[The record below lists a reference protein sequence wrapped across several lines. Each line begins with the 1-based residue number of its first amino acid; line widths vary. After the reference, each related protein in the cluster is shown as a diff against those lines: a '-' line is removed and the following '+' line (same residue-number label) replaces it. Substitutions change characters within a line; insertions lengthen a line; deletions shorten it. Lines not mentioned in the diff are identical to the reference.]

1 MVSFRCFPL
10 LLLVACTRVH
20 ACTHTHTHTHAQ
32 LLQSCP
38 TLCKSMDYSLPG
50 SSVHGDSPDK
60 NTGVGCHFLLQ
71 GDLPNP
77 GIELA
82 FPALQAESLP
92 LNHQGR
98 YTHTHTHTCILTEF
112 ICFPIIAAE
121 PLQSQKQHE
130 IAARM

>member
-1 MVSFRCFPL
+1 MQFSDMVSFRCFPL

-20 ACTHTHTHTHAQ
+20 ACTHTHTHTHTRAQ
-32 LLQSCP
+32 VLQSCP

-50 SSVHGDSPDK
+50 SSVHGDSPDKNTGVKKKKK

-98 YTHTHTHTCILTEF
+98 YTHTHTHVH
-112 ICFPIIAAE
+112 
-121 PLQSQKQHE
+121 SY
-130 IAARM
+130 

>member
-1 MVSFRCFPL
+1 MQFSDMVSFRCFPL

-20 ACTHTHTHTHAQ
+20 ACTHTHTHAQ

-98 YTHTHTHTCILTEF
+98 YTHTHTHTRAFLLNLSVF
-112 ICFPIIAAE
+112 QS
-121 PLQSQKQHE
+121 LQLNHCSLRSSMK
-130 IAARM
+130 